1 MERDERRVHGETV
14 LAQKPEGP
22 AEVGGGVAFGQ
33 APQYLV
39 VERLDRGR
47 DEKATSV
54 GQGGEV
60 AGIAK
65 QVLHLDGHVV
75 TYVGVPACTTNL
87 RGFLAIIALFE

>member
-1 MERDERRVHGETV
+1 MERDERRVHGEAV

-22 AEVGGGVAFGQ
+22 AKVGGGVAFGQ

-47 DEKATSV
+47 DEEATRV
-54 GQGGEV
+54 GQGGAV
-60 AGIAK
+60 ARIAK

-75 TYVGVPACTTNL
+75 TYVGVPAVHDQLT
-87 RGFLAIIALFE
+87 RFPRDHRFV